1 MRLYNSE
8 NKIGFR
14 TSFVPYIA
22 DDNRISRKLFYFM
35 FSLLLLTNILTFIAL
50 FFSADISRFLDSKN
64 AEIIA
69 AYEDRIAQLRIE
81 VDRLYSRQYAQN
93 GNLNLQLVELAQK
106 QAALLEIQP
115 IVKSLAESANNL
127 GLLTGK
133 NEVNLETIP
142 SFPVKNEF
150 DNISTGSIE
159 EQNNTKQQQINSLR
173 SSIYQLSNDMFDA
186 LNSLS
191 LAAEKSTNEIVSYLE
206 PIGFAPKFGVN
217 STHYDKSAMGGP
229 MIEDNIKTSE
239 LNFID
244 DANKLLESLERLK
257 EAKRAIDLAPIFM
270 PLSGSYRLSSRY
282 GKRSD
287 PINGRRAFHSGN
299 DYAAPYGS
307 DVRSAGD
314 GVVIFAG
321 LKGGYGKAV
330 EIKHKNG
337 IITRYAHMSAYLVR
351 KGQNVRAGDL
361 IGKVGSSGRST
372 GAHLHFEV
380 RSTDKALDPNKF
392 LQAGKYLAQYRN

>member
-1 MRLYNSE
+1 
-8 NKIGFR
+8 
-14 TSFVPYIA
+14 
-22 DDNRISRKLFYFM
+22 M